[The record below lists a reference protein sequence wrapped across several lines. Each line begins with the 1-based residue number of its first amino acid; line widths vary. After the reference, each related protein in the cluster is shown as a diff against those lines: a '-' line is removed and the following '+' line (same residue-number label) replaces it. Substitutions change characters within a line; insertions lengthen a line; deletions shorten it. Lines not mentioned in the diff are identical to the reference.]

1 MKTLLAYISSSSSRS
16 GDNDHSDLLPIGLCS
31 LYAILREKGYRA
43 ILANLSGMP
52 DNRIKGLLS
61 DEQPDI
67 VALSMWTHNRHET
80 AALVKTV
87 RTLLPAAIICLG
99 GGHASHCADEVLAEL
114 PEANLVIFGEG
125 ELTLLELVDLAEKGA
140 DWSGIAGI
148 VTRVDGTSR
157 WNAKRERIAD
167 LDSLPFPS
175 GWLDEAVGV
184 DLVRQP
190 EFISSSRGCPA
201 ACRFCS
207 SPNFWGRQVRYRS
220 PVSVVDEICSIRDRF
235 GLIYISIRDDTFTAD
250 KRRTIAFCQELIN
263 RRVNILWNCQSRV
276 EVVDEET
283 LIWMKRAGCECIQL
297 GVESG
302 SEKILEL
309 LGKKITPDQV
319 KRAAELVHRI
329 GLNLSVYLITAIP
342 GETDED
348 RQATIALLKA
358 IKPQDAQ
365 VSPLAYYPGTAL
377 YNEAVATG
385 HTGAEIFKGKG
396 SAALLADPAAI
407 GNVRGL
413 VRSATGIAPKETESR
428 FAAQKKLV
436 GHAAATCVMAGDY
449 YARIGDLKRA
459 ESEYSEI
466 VRHDVSHPWGWYLLG
481 ELAEQNGQRSRARDC
496 YGKVLELVPKH
507 HPSQEGIKRM
517 K

>member
-16 GDNDHSDLLPIGLCS
+16 GDNDHSDLLPLGLCS
-31 LYAILREKGYRA
+31 LHAILREKGHRA
-43 ILANLSGMP
+43 ILANLSGMSVKG
-52 DNRIKGLLS
+52 IKELLS
-61 DEQPDI
+61 GERPDI

-80 AALVKTV
+80 AALAETV
-87 RTLLPAAIICLG
+87 RLLLPEAIICLG
-99 GGHASHCADEVLAEL
+99 GAHASHCADTVLSDI
-114 PEANLVIFGEG
+114 PEADLVVFGEG
-125 ELTLLELVDLAEKGA
+125 ELTLLELVDLAGKGA
-140 DWSGIAGI
+140 DWSGIDGI
-148 VTRVDGTSR
+148 VARVNGIPR
-157 WNAKRERIAD
+157 WNRQRERIAD
-167 LDSLPFPS
+167 LDRLPFPS
-175 GWLDEAVGV
+175 AWLDEAVGV

-220 PVSVVDEICSIRDRF
+220 PGSVVDEISSIRDRF

-250 KRRTIAFCQELIN
+250 KRRTIAFCQELIS

-302 SEKILEL
+302 SERVLEL

-319 KRAAELVHRI
+319 KRAAELVHRV

-342 GETDED
+342 GETAAD
-348 RQATIALLKA
+348 RQATIDLLKV
-358 IKPQDAQ
+358 IRPQDAQ

-377 YNEAVATG
+377 YNEAVKAG
-385 HTGAEIFKGKG
+385 HAGVEIFKEKG
-396 SAALLADPAAI
+396 SAALLADPSAA
-407 GNVRGL
+407 GNVKRL
-413 VRSATGIAPKETESR
+413 VRSATGIAPKETEAR

-449 YARIGDLKRA
+449 YVRTGDLQRA
-459 ESEYSEI
+459 EAEYREI
-466 VRHDVSHPWGWYLLG
+466 IEHDVGHPWGWFLLG
-481 ELAEQNGQRSRARDC
+481 ELAEQSGQSSRARDC
-496 YGKVLELVPKH
+496 YQKVLELVPKH
-507 HPSQEGIKRM
+507 APSIEGLKRL